1 MLTRGIFSW
10 LRFIPIEAATMAVE
24 TNQESRRVLP
34 EACWEVNDIILF
46 TLGAS
51 YIAQSTCNII
61 ARLE

>member
-1 MLTRGIFSW
+1 
-10 LRFIPIEAATMAVE
+10 MAVE